1 MRTFAVFALL
11 AVADATRL
19 VKPAMVTTPAVTGL
33 AKDSAVLTL
42 RGGGMVDQSTWLQA
56 RCTPHALVS
65 ATSALTPAPDRSLCQ
80 AFSVFMGLYGVGFLA
95 APAVVIDQNFD
106 TPYDKYHLFI
116 SRLSGVFLLGLLY
129 TWSKMDVAAAFPIAY
144 GICVI
149 TAVLGPL
156 YAELQLETKPAH
168 KVCWGEAS
176 LRTLRLPVKPP
187 QSRPRV
193 HCAAI

>member
-65 ATSALTPAPDRSLCQ
+65 ATSALSPAPDRSLCQ
-80 AFSVFMGLYGVGFLA
+80 AFSVSMGLYCIGFS
-95 APAVVIDQNFD
+95 VIDQNFD

-129 TWSKMDVAAAFPIAY
+129 TCSKMKRAAAFPIAF
-144 GICVI
+144 GIGVI
-149 TAVLGPL
+149 PAVLGPL

>member
-56 RCTPHALVS
+56 RCSPHALVS

-80 AFSVFMGLYGVGFLA
+80 AFSVFMGLYCIGFS
-95 APAVVIDQNFD
+95 VIDQNFD
-106 TPYDKYHLFI
+106 TPCNKYHLFI
-116 SRLSGVFLLGLLY
+116 SWLTGVFLLGLLY
-129 TWSKMDVAAAFPIAY
+129 TCSKMKVAAAFPIAY
-144 GICVI
+144 GIGVI
-149 TAVLGPL
+149 PAVLGPL